1 MALGALS
8 LLACAVP
15 LDREVVVFVFGFA
28 SVRCRHSLRPCP
40 SVPVVCLCVWVWS
53 LGWLFRAVIWVAWL
67 VLVQRRQWPG
77 LWVSGLLDR
86 GERPRRDPVA
96 AAMHACATCVSLRK
110 RVRSA

>member
-40 SVPVVCLCVWVWS
+40 SVPACCVFGCGRLDGCFVQLSGW
-53 LGWLFRAVIWVAWL
+53 LGWCWCRA
-67 VLVQRRQWPG
+67 
-77 LWVSGLLDR
+77 VSGLVCGSPACWKGGKGL
-86 GERPRRDPVA
+86 GVTQLQQLCMHVLPV
-96 AAMHACATCVSLRK
+96 
-110 RVRSA
+110 SA

>member
-40 SVPVVCLCVWVWS
+40 SVPACCVFVCLGVVVWMDVS
-53 LGWLFRAVIWVAWL
+53 CSYLDGLVGVGAEPSVAWSVGLRL
-67 VLVQRRQWPG
+67 VG
-77 LWVSGLLDR
+77 KG
-86 GERPRRDPVA
+86 GKA
-96 AAMHACATCVSLRK
+96 
-110 RVRSA
+110 